1 MTLTPFS
8 SENEGDLASHLTVIS
23 FFCWTYI
30 ASCWTDN
37 WVTFVFM
44 YYIFKM
50 ILSQENLAAAV
61 LASMKEDSQK
71 HFDGINDSLFE
82 VKNMFIPFLYG
93 F

>member
-1 MTLTPFS
+1 
-8 SENEGDLASHLTVIS
+8 
-23 FFCWTYI
+23 
-30 ASCWTDN
+30 
-37 WVTFVFM
+37 M
-44 YYIFKM
+44 YYIFEM
-50 ILSQENLAAAV
+50 ILPQENLAAAV